1 MANGLTF
8 ALPFWVVNRSNSI
21 DQPEPEPNRLLATEC
36 FAEPET
42 NRYTQ
47 PFPAAIR
54 LGILGPKP

>member
-42 NRYTQ
+42 NLYTR
-47 PFPAAIR
+47 PVSPTIR
-54 LGILGPKP
+54 FGNLGP